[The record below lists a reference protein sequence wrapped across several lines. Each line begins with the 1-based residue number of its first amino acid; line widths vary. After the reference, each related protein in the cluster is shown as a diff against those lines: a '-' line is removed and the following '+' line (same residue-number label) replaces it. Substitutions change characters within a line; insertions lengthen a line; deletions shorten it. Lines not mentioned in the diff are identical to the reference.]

1 MSIYLSSIDAVLPAL
16 VMSYT
21 TLHLAVTITALWLFF
36 LSKHHAQL
44 KSWQQQG
51 AVCRLGAAQAMA
63 RCADAMGRLSDLND
77 VSDAFY
83 LEAVSK
89 CVGALRAAE
98 HDAEGTG
105 TKMQVADALAVS
117 IICWLY
123 ENMLWQICIG
133 PCTDNLHGPH
143 WEV

>member
-1 MSIYLSSIDAVLPAL
+1 
-16 VMSYT
+16 
-21 TLHLAVTITALWLFF
+21 
-36 LSKHHAQL
+36 
-44 KSWQQQG
+44 
-51 AVCRLGAAQAMA
+51 MA

-105 TKMQVADALAVS
+105 TKTQVADALAVS
-117 IICWLY
+117 VVCLLC
-123 ENMLWQICIG
+123 NSMRWQTRIG
-133 PCTDNLHGPH
+133 S
-143 WEV
+143 